1 MYEIGIEEFYK
12 NSNDKSP
19 SPDGSGN
26 PPDFFSGDYFTYF
39 YFHWSSVNFVYNA
52 QQELHFQKKP
62 KPFAPEN

>member
-1 MYEIGIEEFYK
+1 MYELWIEEFYK

-26 PPDFFSGDYFTYF
+26 PPDFFSGDY
-39 YFHWSSVNFVYNA
+39 NA

-62 KPFAPEN
+62 KLFAPEN

>member
-52 QQELHFQKKP
+52 QQELHL
-62 KPFAPEN
+62 